1 MLYIIF
7 QYGWEPVLI
16 QRILIGLEAI
26 QEIKFSM
33 WKQYLNNKLVDE
45 DILSLSHPMG
55 SIKTLPLCGR
65 IPGWIQQQEMVGSG
79 QI

>member
-45 DILSLSHPMG
+45 DILSLSHPMD